1 MVGRTRPRGLLY
13 ALLLSPVLASLLLS
27 GLIPPSTGPTVY
39 ATPSSYSWNSLRT
52 NTVSIAYSV
61 SERAWYGGT
70 GYLSIVTNGPGTY
83 GDAKECVASVNIP
96 QGVSG
101 VVYVCGDDHNPQ
113 TPPYD
118 NRWRI
123 FDKYLRV
130 YVDNVKVY
138 ELTGYWWSS
147 CYSKAAVLG
156 PGNHT
161 VRLLIHASVWTNR
174 TGSDTFV
181 IGYASMEIRLEA
193 EQ

>member
-61 SERAWYGGT
+61 DERAWYGGT

-96 QGVSG
+96 QGFPVLSTSAATTIILKHLPTIIAG
-101 VVYVCGDDHNPQ
+101 A
-113 TPPYD
+113 
-118 NRWRI
+118 
-123 FDKYLRV
+123 
-130 YVDNVKVY
+130 
-138 ELTGYWWSS
+138 SS
-147 CYSKAAVLG
+147 TS
-156 PGNHT
+156 T
-161 VRLLIHASVWTNR
+161 
-174 TGSDTFV
+174 
-181 IGYASMEIRLEA
+181 
-193 EQ
+193 